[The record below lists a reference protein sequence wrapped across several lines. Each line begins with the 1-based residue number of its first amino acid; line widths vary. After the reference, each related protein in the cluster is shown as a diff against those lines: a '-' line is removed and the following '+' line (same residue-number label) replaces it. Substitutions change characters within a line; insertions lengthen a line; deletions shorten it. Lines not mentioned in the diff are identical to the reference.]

1 MHPDFLLIK
10 SHITETAV
18 IASQMRLFAK
28 LLGFSQVCQRQT
40 FPRLS
45 DQVEVWNAHLT
56 LRSWTSKLS
65 LRVEELGG
73 LFKAVTLCR
82 ATPRLSW
89 LLLTVV
95 GRGRHAWLWSQA
107 SSQAASSTSGLPSL
121 LCRPHCHHCRAE
133 DAAMGASPPPEPP
146 PPAGRGGAGAEQL
159 DRPGH
164 LVSRREGSW
173 GGRVGEA
180 RGGRGGRVRGWS
192 QLSGSGSHGRG

>member
-1 MHPDFLLIK
+1 MQIT
-10 SHITETAV
+10 SSTETHETN
-18 IASQMRLFAK
+18 IS
-28 LLGFSQVCQRQT
+28 
-40 FPRLS
+40 
-45 DQVEVWNAHLT
+45 
-56 LRSWTSKLS
+56 S
-65 LRVEELGG
+65 LECKVEEMGG
-73 LFKAVTLCR
+73 LFKPVTLCR

-159 DRPGH
+159 DRPGP

>member
-1 MHPDFLLIK
+1 MK

-18 IASQMRLFAK
+18 RARQMRLFAK
-28 LLGFSQVCQRQT
+28 LLGFSQVWQGQT
-40 FPRLS
+40 SARLS

-65 LRVEELGG
+65 LRMEEMGG
-73 LFKAVTLCR
+73 LGKAVTLCR

-95 GRGRHAWLWSQA
+95 GRGRHACLWSQA
-107 SSQAASSTSGLPSL
+107 SQAASSTSGLPSL

-146 PPAGRGGAGAEQL
+146 PPAGVEQGL
-159 DRPGH
+159 DN
-164 LVSRREGSW
+164 
-173 GGRVGEA
+173 
-180 RGGRGGRVRGWS
+180 
-192 QLSGSGSHGRG
+192 